1 MSDNDWKDGHLKVIA
16 DFLQYLNA
24 CTDQF
29 VLKGGTA
36 LMMCYGLDRFSE
48 DIDLNCKK
56 QDIREIVRRFCDSH
70 HFEYKVA
77 KDTATV
83 KRCFIDYGN
92 PNHKL
97 KVEVS
102 YRKNTL
108 ADQSVRKI
116 KGIVVYDINQMAML
130 KCNAYLGR
138 DRIRDLYDL
147 CFIFKNY
154 EDDLSLAV
162 KNQLTEAFGTK
173 GIEQIEYLLETQPD
187 ELIDK
192 NRLFDDFFEIN
203 EKLGLIT
210 DS

>member
-1 MSDNDWKDGHLKVIA
+1 MTL
-16 DFLQYLNA
+16 
-24 CTDQF
+24 TD
-29 VLKGGTA
+29 
-36 LMMCYGLDRFSE
+36 
-48 DIDLNCKK
+48 
-56 QDIREIVRRFCDSH
+56 
-70 HFEYKVA
+70 
-77 KDTATV
+77 
-83 KRCFIDYGN
+83 
-92 PNHKL
+92 HKL

-147 CFIFKNY
+147 CFIFNNF
-154 EDDLSLAV
+154 EADLSLAV